1 MIITHT
7 APDMDAIASCWLLQ
21 RFGGLATHEVV
32 FVNTGNPDPALLD
45 LADAVVDTGKIYDPA
60 TNRFDH
66 HQDAK
71 LKSAT
76 YLVADTLRTR
86 GGHDKALGEIWPL
99 IVLIDEGDRGIWS
112 SGSSQSRVHG
122 LHAIFSGGLPSGMS
136 DLGMLAWGYQ
146 LLDSL
151 FTTYQ
156 RRAEGRAALAGHLV
170 YESDDGY
177 LFAIKD
183 APRSATSAAFERGAR
198 LVVFVDTTSNAIGIQ
213 RSSEWATPHVGEL
226 IERLAEHLA
235 VWAEAPYEEGQFE
248 PKAAL
253 ALHTELVTWF
263 KHPAGFFAGRGT
275 AKAPCDRP
283 ISVDLFT
290 LANLL
295 DDHWNR

>member
-7 APDMDAIASCWLLQ
+7 APDMDAITSCWLLQ
-21 RFGGLATHEVV
+21 RFGGLNAAEIR
-32 FVNTGNPDPALLD
+32 FVNTGNPDPELL
-45 LADAVVDTGKIYDPA
+45 ASAEAVVDTGKIYDP
-60 TNRFDH
+60 TKNRFDH

-86 GGHDKALGEIWPL
+86 GGHEEALREIWPL
-99 IVLIDEGDRGIWS
+99 IVLIDEADRGIWS

-156 RRAEGRAALAGHLV
+156 RRAEGRAALTEHLV
-170 YESDDGY
+170 YESDDG
-177 LFAIKD
+177 LLLAIKD

-198 LVVFVDTTSNAIGIQ
+198 LVLFADTTSNAIGLQ
-213 RSSEWATPHVGEL
+213 RSSEWATPHAGDLV
-226 IERLAEHLA
+226 ERLAERLA
-235 VWAEAPYEEGQFE
+235 AWAAAPVDDDGFE
-248 PKAAL
+248 PDLAQAL
-253 ALHTELVTWF
+253 GAELDTWF
-263 KHPAGFFAGRGT
+263 KHPVGFFAGRGT
-275 AKAPCDRP
+275 AKAPSNEP
-283 ISVDLFT
+283 ISIGLVT
-290 LANLL
+290 LATLL